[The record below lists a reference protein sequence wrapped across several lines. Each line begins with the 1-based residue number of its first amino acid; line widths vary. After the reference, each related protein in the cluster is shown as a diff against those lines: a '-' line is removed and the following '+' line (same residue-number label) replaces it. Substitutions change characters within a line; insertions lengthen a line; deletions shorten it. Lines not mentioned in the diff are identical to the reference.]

1 MDKNIYI
8 EPDNMKT
15 IYQALLKAQ
24 SEFPSV
30 KKESTN
36 PFFKNKYAGLESI
49 LEVILP
55 ILHENGLFIVQSPI
69 SEGDRVGVQTSIF
82 SENGE
87 EIKSSFTMAL
97 SKNDPQGAGSAITYA
112 KRYALI
118 GMLGLNLESDDDAN
132 AGSGLSEPVIRR

>member
-36 PFFKNKYAGLESI
+36 PFFKNKYAGLEST

-132 AGSGLSEPVIRR
+132 ASSGLSEPVIRR

>member
-97 SKNDPQGAGSAITYA
+97 SKNDPQGAGSAVTYA